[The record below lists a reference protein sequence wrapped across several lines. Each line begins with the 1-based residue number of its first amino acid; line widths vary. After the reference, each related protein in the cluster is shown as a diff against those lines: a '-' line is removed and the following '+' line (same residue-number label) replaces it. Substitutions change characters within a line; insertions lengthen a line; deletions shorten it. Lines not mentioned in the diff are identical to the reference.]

1 MKPVTARRRASTRG
15 IPRRTS
21 ERTQVSK
28 AVDSAP
34 GEATSGRTCVMATLQ
49 QGERHPK
56 TSPWPAKAVALRCFR
71 GHTVA
76 HASVPAGQT
85 SRTNQSF
92 RRNSGTH
99 RPHERHDWPG
109 NQATCGD
116 ENRRHSD
123 EAPPTQ
129 PSNPDS
135 IKRSNLAR
143 TVQDIPAPA
152 NGHLQLEQ
160 GFGPRRTPKQPQR
173 RPPAQLAREET
184 APCSSGRI

>member
-1 MKPVTARRRASTRG
+1 MKPVTARRKASTRG

-21 ERTQVSK
+21 ERAHVSK
-28 AVDSAP
+28 VVDSAP

-49 QGERHPK
+49 QGERHLK
-56 TSPWPAKAVALRCFR
+56 TSPWPAMAVALRCFR

-92 RRNSGTH
+92 RRNSGTR
-99 RPHERHDWPG
+99 RPHERHNWPG

-116 ENRRHSD
+116 ETCRHSD

-135 IKRSNLAR
+135 VKRSKPER
-143 TVQDIPAPA
+143 IVQVVPAPA
-152 NGHLQLEQ
+152 KGQLQLDRASDRA
-160 GFGPRRTPKQPQR
+160 GRRGSPSAGHQH
-173 RPPAQLAREET
+173 
-184 APCSSGRI
+184 S